1 MSELHWLSPGDPNQR
16 TGGYLYNARM
26 TNALRQHGFSVNT
39 VVLESDWP
47 AGGDSHAATLDAIPD
62 GAVVVAD
69 GLLWPGLMVDERR
82 ALCERTSVWVVVHS
96 LMDKEGSEQ
105 LAALETNALAEARGC
120 FATSGRTASIVSER
134 LGGTSVP
141 VVVPGTEAVEPNQG
155 SGANR
160 LLAVGHVIPR
170 KGYRRLLHG
179 LANHLDS
186 PWTLDIVGSLDRDAD
201 HATEVQAVVVST
213 GLAGRVRFLGE
224 LDHDGLERA
233 YASADALVHAAHF
246 EAFGMVLTEALQRGL
261 PVVST
266 PAGALDGVR
275 SGAVQV
281 VDGSDVAAAIMQW
294 VSNPERMARAR
305 SAARLMT
312 FPGWSDQAEEL
323 ASVLGFH
330 RPEGGA

>member
-1 MSELHWLSPGDPNQR
+1 MSELHWLSPGDPSQR

-26 TNALRQHGFSVNT
+26 ADALRQGGIAVNV

-47 AGGDSHAATLDAIPD
+47 VGGGSHSVNLDAIPD

-69 GLLWPGLMVDERR
+69 GLLWPGLVAAERS
-82 ALCERTSVWVVVHS
+82 ALCERTTVWVVVHS

-105 LAALETNALAEARGC
+105 LAALETAALAQASGC
-120 FATSGRTASIVSER
+120 FATSGRTATIVSER
-134 LGGTSVP
+134 LGGANVP
-141 VVVPGTEAVEPNQG
+141 VVVPGTEAVESTEG
-155 SGANR
+155 SGENR

-170 KGYRRLLHG
+170 KGYRRLLAG
-179 LANHLDS
+179 LAEHLAS
-186 PWTLDIVGSLDRDAD
+186 PWTLDIVGSLERDAE
-201 HATEVQAVVVST
+201 HANEIEAVVVGSE
-213 GLAGRVRFLGE
+213 LAGRVQFLGE

-246 EAFGMVLTEALQRGL
+246 EAYGMVLTEALQRGV

-266 PAGALDGVR
+266 PAGALDGMR

-281 VDGSDVAAAIMQW
+281 VDGSDVAGAVMQW
-294 VSNPERMARAR
+294 VSNPELMNRAR

-312 FPGWSDQAEEL
+312 FPSWDNQALRL
-323 ASVLGFH
+323 ASVLGLK
-330 RPEGGA
+330 RPTGCV